1 MSSSVEPS
9 QSPKGILTPS
19 IVIPRA
25 TMLVRPFKSIRSSII
40 TANLTSSRRRAISSA
55 SDTRVRSTNARETA
69 DFDVDLAARSTAAP
83 TGSCVRR

>member
-19 IVIPRA
+19 VVIPRA
-25 TMLVRPFKSIRSSII
+25 TMLVRPFKSIPSSII
-40 TANLTSSRRRAISSA
+40 TANLTSSKRRAISSA
-55 SDTRVRSTNARETA
+55 SDTA